1 MLELPGEEAVPQMW
15 FNQWRQY
22 HITTAQK
29 VMEQALSWGIKV
41 RLSYGGKAADFI
53 PERISGRPWKVR
65 GTLLLP
71 GTETAEE
78 IELAA
83 EDWQEIQLLHPLKA
97 RNSSSAGAGG
107 YVMIR

>member
-1 MLELPGEEAVPQMW
+1 MW

-22 HITTAQK
+22 HVTTAQK

-53 PERISGRPWKVR
+53 PERINGRPWQVR
-65 GTLLLP
+65 GILLLP

-78 IELAA
+78 TELAA
-83 EDWQEIQLLHPLKA
+83 EDWQEIQLLHPLKG
-97 RNSSSAGAGG
+97 RNSSSAEAGG